1 MRTSTAHGNFQ
12 TPAGL
17 QDRHQLA
24 ALDPWQCHA
33 SLVDHAPGWPGRGVN
48 GNGRT
53 CAAESAGGPF
63 WCRGRHANPKTAFLA
78 CRPEKQRKLNPQPEG
93 GTAHET
99 RGLATSITSKSNL
112 KLILNTYFG
121 QEGGS
126 TGSAIASFG
135 PKIGPRLVDLLGTQQ
150 QNRTAH
156 RFHLLGTCIMRI

>member
-1 MRTSTAHGNFQ
+1 VG
-12 TPAGL
+12 
-17 QDRHQLA
+17 
-24 ALDPWQCHA
+24 
-33 SLVDHAPGWPGRGVN
+33 

-63 WCRGRHANPKTAFLA
+63 WCRGRQANPKTAFSA

-121 QEGGS
+121 REGGLMRQNPPV
-126 TGSAIASFG
+126 GAILACFLKQAQNTKSS
-135 PKIGPRLVDLLGTQQ
+135 GTNGIQ
-150 QNRTAH
+150 
-156 RFHLLGTCIMRI
+156 